1 MGAREHEPPMPEAL
15 AYFLT
20 WPTYGTWLPGD
31 ERGWVHYG
39 RGWRLPDAVRK
50 LEAEARMTEDACR
63 FDGEQRDVVEQQIA
77 ETCNVR
83 GWELH
88 AVNCRSNHVHV
99 VVTADQAPKI
109 VRNQLKAWCTRRL
122 KELEM
127 KLRPSRD
134 EPRSHF
140 GLVSGH
146 STRSRSVR
154 EGRSEGLRENW
165 WAERG
170 SQRFIN
176 DAESLEAAI
185 LYVRDGQDKPREH

>member
-1 MGAREHEPPMPEAL
+1 MGRARENEPPMPEPL

-20 WPTYGTWLPGD
+20 WCTYGTWLPGD
-31 ERGWVHYG
+31 ERGWIEYG
-39 RGWRLPDAVRK
+39 HGWQLPDVVRK

-63 FDGEQRDVVEQQIA
+63 LDGEQRDVVERQIA
-77 ETCNVR
+77 ETCNIR

-88 AVNCRSNHVHV
+88 AVNCRSNHAHV

-122 KELEM
+122 KELEA
-127 KLRPSRD
+127 
-134 EPRSHF
+134 
-140 GLVSGH
+140 
-146 STRSRSVR
+146 VR
-154 EGRSEGLRENW
+154 HDAQGRVVDATTLRENW

-170 SQRFIN
+170 NQRFIN
-176 DAESLEAAI
+176 DSESLEAAI